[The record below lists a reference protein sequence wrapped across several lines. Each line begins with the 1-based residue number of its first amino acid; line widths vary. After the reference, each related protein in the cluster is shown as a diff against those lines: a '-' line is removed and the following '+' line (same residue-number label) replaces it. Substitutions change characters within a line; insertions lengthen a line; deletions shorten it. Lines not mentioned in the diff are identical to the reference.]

1 MPQVCITSNLQISRG
16 CQWILFKENIG
27 RNATFMPLMGECLD
41 LRNCSDTLRYHLNST
56 SNKVQTFK
64 AHHRF
69 PPRTSWHIMAPH
81 QSDVPSMLPQ
91 GHLWGQKNWCFM
103 KMRIGSQETH
113 PRRSSA
119 QFPRSRSH
127 RAYKNEQ
134 VFDPSRT
141 TLVAASKVHFP
152 TGFPEPGFFQS
163 LETNID
169 KAMTQTPF
177 TTFNK
182 YAGAVATTGSAY
194 NTGRRSVATKLR
206 SWLGPC
212 SRSSCYSTICQNS
225 SGLSNHSCWCSSPE
239 LHVGMNL
246 INMWGMK
253 EQV

>member
-16 CQWILFKENIG
+16 CQWILLENIG

-41 LRNCSDTLRYHLNST
+41 LRNCSDTLRYHLNRTRIRS
-56 SNKVQTFK
+56 KPLKPIIAF
-64 AHHRF
+64 HHE
-69 PPRTSWHIMAPH
+69 PH
-81 QSDVPSMLPQ
+81 GTASVRGSFDVTPGSSM
-91 GHLWGQKNWCFM
+91 GAKKNWCFM

-119 QFPRSRSH
+119 QFPGSRSH
-127 RAYKNEQ
+127 RAYERRASFWAPQNHPFRCFQGAFSNRFPWTWRSNLWKQ
-134 VFDPSRT
+134 ILIRPWPKPHLQPS
-141 TLVAASKVHFP
+141 
-152 TGFPEPGFFQS
+152 
-163 LETNID
+163 TNMWCCCDYWLSI
-169 KAMTQTPF
+169 P
-177 TTFNK
+177 
-182 YAGAVATTGSAY
+182 Y
-194 NTGRRSVATKLR
+194 NGRGSVATKLR
-206 SWLGPC
+206 TWLGPC